1 MFNNI
6 QQDAQ
11 LHHVH
16 VVLKSYCR
24 SVFYGGTLHLDE
36 FVLGEN
42 PLTNFYSSEKVL
54 PGPNCCKEKGYVEGK
69 HGIDGAN

>member
-1 MFNNI
+1 MEE
-6 QQDAQ
+6 
-11 LHHVH
+11 H
-16 VVLKSYCR
+16 
-24 SVFYGGTLHLDE
+24 

-42 PLTNFYSSEKVL
+42 PLTNFHASEKVL